1 MGRSGFL
8 GFYLL
13 KGATRSG
20 MIPIAV
26 CSPRNFALAKSNGAE
41 EVFDRNDKECVQK
54 IVSLVFFLFYP
65 FFANAP

>member
-1 MGRSGFL
+1 
-8 GFYLL
+8 
-13 KGATRSG
+13 